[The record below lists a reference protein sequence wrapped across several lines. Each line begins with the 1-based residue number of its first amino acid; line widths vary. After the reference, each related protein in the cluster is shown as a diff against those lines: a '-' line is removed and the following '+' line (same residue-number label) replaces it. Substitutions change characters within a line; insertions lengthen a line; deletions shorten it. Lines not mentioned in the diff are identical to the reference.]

1 MIVSGWIILVIGVLS
16 FFGRAIGS
24 AGLTIYAYIVP
35 IIGIVLL
42 IFGYKRKKN
51 KKEPK

>member
-1 MIVSGWIILVIGVLS
+1 MIISGWIIFVIGVLS
-16 FFGRAIGS
+16 FLGRAIGS

-42 IFGYKRKKN
+42 IFGYKRKK
-51 KKEPK
+51 KKE